1 VKGSRRSALWIVAIA
16 VLAALAG
23 GCSSDESVETQT
35 QSSSDSATPS
45 VAPPNSTPAAVP
57 TEISDLPNGSYRTQL
72 STKRLQELGV
82 DDPSNA
88 GIWTLT
94 VKSGTYRLE
103 CRVIADPGTDC
114 GNHDPDL
121 PPTVELGTVLGSAP
135 TVWFVHDMARL
146 ARVTGCVRHTEDL
159 EGCGPE
165 GGYHLDWRTVPH
177 GIAFSNY
184 VGLGDEAG
192 PVLGNWVGQPWT
204 RISS

>member
-1 VKGSRRSALWIVAIA
+1 L
-16 VLAALAG
+16 
-23 GCSSDESVETQT
+23 
-35 QSSSDSATPS
+35 
-45 VAPPNSTPAAVP
+45 PAAVP
-57 TEISDLPNGSYRTQL
+57 TEISDLPDGTYRTQL
-72 STKRLQELGV
+72 STTRLQRLGV

-121 PPTVELGTVLGSAP
+121 PPTVELGTVHGSAP

-165 GGYHLDWRTVPH
+165 GGYHVDWRRVPQ

-192 PVLGNWVGQPWT
+192 PVLGNWIGQPWT

>member
-1 VKGSRRSALWIVAIA
+1 VTGSRRSAISIVLIVAIA
-16 VLAALAG
+16 ALTGA
-23 GCSSDESVETQT
+23 CSSDDSDET
-35 QSSSDSATPS
+35 ATPS
-45 VAPPNSTPAAVP
+45 SSATASPTSLPLTDTAAAPTQV
-57 TEISDLPNGSYRTQL
+57 SDFPDGAYRTQL
-72 STKRLQELGV
+72 TVKRLQELGF
-82 DDPSNA
+82 DEPGNA

-94 VKSGTYRLE
+94 VKSGNYRLD

-114 GNHDPDL
+114 GNHDPAL
-121 PPTVELGTVLGSAP
+121 PPTVELGNVHGSAP
-135 TVWFVHDMARL
+135 TVWFAHDNARL

-192 PVLGNWVGQPWT
+192 PVLGNWTAQPWI
-204 RISS
+204 RIS